1 MSINPAHYIPFSRD
15 AILSA
20 FITELDEIDPHHI
33 RTFYTLLKNQI
44 HLEFHDVIEKL
55 DNSYEPFNPSI
66 TTSIHQTDDTQQ
78 AVATQQKE
86 LDSSELTQHL
96 QFALTKANYKELHKN
111 QLDEAFKE
119 ASLFKIQLH
128 VDFTDYKKNIIFTR
142 GESIQK
148 ETVYLFGRLIKKEV
162 EFVNY
167 HSVVIFLHFKD
178 EIIDATLKN
187 ACSPGSVVLKMFQ
200 NVPKADLEMLF
211 PNTKIRMRLKDK
223 LMIGIPAAI
232 SGAIIVATKLGA
244 SFILLGALIGTWLG
258 FNSEPVTLNK
268 TSLLALLAGFG
279 TLGGYIWKQF
289 NGFKVKKLKFSQSL
303 TESLYF
309 KNVDNNEGVY
319 YRLIH
324 EAEKEECKE
333 VLLAYFYLLSCNSPK
348 TKEEIDNAIESWIKE
363 TWNYTIDFDV
373 DDALLKLNHL
383 KLIEKYSHGYAAK
396 DINEAIKVLDK
407 HWDNYFTA

>member
-20 FITELDEIDPHHI
+20 VISELDEVNPCHI

-55 DNSYEPFNPSI
+55 DSSYEPFNPN
-66 TTSIHQTDDTQQ
+66 TATDTQQ
-78 AVATQQKE
+78 TDGTQHQE
-86 LDSSELTQHL
+86 LDASKLTEYL
-96 QFALTKANYKELHKN
+96 QFALTKANYKKLNQE
-111 QLDEAFKE
+111 QLDAAFNE
-119 ASLFKIQLH
+119 SSLFKIQLH
-128 VDFTDYKKNIIFTR
+128 VDFTDYKQNIIFTR
-142 GESIQK
+142 GESIKK
-148 ETVYLFGRLIKKEV
+148 ETVYVLGRFIKKEI

-178 EIIDATLKN
+178 DIIDTALKN
-187 ACSPGSVVLKMFQ
+187 ACKPGSVILKMFH

-268 TSLLALLAGFG
+268 TSLLVLLAGFG

-289 NGFKVKKLKFSQSL
+289 NGFKVKKMKFSQHL

-309 KNVDNNEGVY
+309 KNIDNNEGVY

-333 VLLAYFYLLSCNSPK
+333 VLLAYFYLLSCSTPK
-348 TKEEIDNAIESWIKE
+348 TKKEIDKAIELWIQK
-363 TWNYTIDFDV
+363 TWDYTIDFDV
-373 DDALLKLNHL
+373 DDALFKLNHL
-383 KLIEKYSHGYAAK
+383 DLIEKHSNGYTTK
-396 DINEAIKVLDK
+396 NINQAIKTLDK
-407 HWDNYFTA
+407 RWDNYFTI

>member
-20 FITELDEIDPHHI
+20 FIHELDGIDPHHM

-55 DNSYEPFNPSI
+55 DESYEPFNPN
-66 TTSIHQTDDTQQ
+66 TSIDTQQ
-78 AVATQQKE
+78 TSDTQEKE
-86 LDSSELTQHL
+86 LDSSELTEHL
-96 QFALTKANYKELHKN
+96 QFALTKANYKELHQD

-128 VDFTDYKKNIIFTR
+128 VDFADYKKHIIFTR

-148 ETVYLFGRLIKKEV
+148 ETVYLFGRFIKKEV
-162 EFVNY
+162 EFINY
-167 HSVVIFLHFKD
+167 HSVVIFLQFKN
-178 EIIDATLKN
+178 EVVNPTLKS
-187 ACSPGSVVLKMFQ
+187 ACKPGSVVLKMFH
-200 NVPKADLEMLF
+200 NIPKADLEMLF

-232 SGAIIVATKLGA
+232 SGGIIAVTKLGA
-244 SFILLGALIGTWLG
+244 SFILLGTLIGTWLG
-258 FNSEPVTLNK
+258 FNNDPVTLNK
-268 TSLLALLAGFG
+268 TSLLVLLAGFG
-279 TLGGYIWKQF
+279 TFSGYIWKQF

-303 TESLYF
+303 TENLYF

-333 VLLAYFYLLSCNSPK
+333 ILLAYFYLLSCDSPR
-348 TKEEIDNAIESWIKE
+348 TKKEIDTAIELWVHK
-363 TWNYTIDFDV
+363 TWNCTINFDV
-373 DDALLKLNHL
+373 DDAIFKLNHL
-383 KLIEKYSHGYAAK
+383 EIIEKQTNGYTAK
-396 DINEAIKVLDK
+396 GISQAIKILDK
-407 HWDNYFTA
+407 RWDNYFTT